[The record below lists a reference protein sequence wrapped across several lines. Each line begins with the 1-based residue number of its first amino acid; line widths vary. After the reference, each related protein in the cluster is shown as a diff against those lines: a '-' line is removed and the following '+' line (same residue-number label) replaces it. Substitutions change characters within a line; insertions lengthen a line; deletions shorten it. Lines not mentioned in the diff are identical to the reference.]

1 MNTDR
6 CTLFGISVRSQSQE
20 RTMSYFDEMI
30 ATERIPDSYAGWE
43 RYRREVTEYIENNC
57 KVTKVS
63 RQDDGSTKPVLALWG
78 IGQAGDIDIGRL
90 AKCYKLV
97 LIDRD
102 REAVLRAVRK
112 YGLNEQDYIIAD
124 IPFWQVDDDQ
134 YRLYEAMLE
143 DCVDAEHILEFL
155 TGIATG
161 NSGKYIGKT
170 ETGYIEGDRDRYL
183 DIFDYSVA
191 VGLHSQLNSRF
202 AALLYHYRDNYHEED
217 LRLISSAISGLNE
230 AAVERLNDYMYHMT
244 KEIFIYGYEETACET
259 QADAERLARAFDAG
273 DVEVM
278 KSVDHIE
285 GVAQLMKDMSL
296 HMDYDVELV
305 SSRYM
310 VWPFDTAGGR
320 KNYVMGFAAMRKI

>member
-1 MNTDR
+1 
-6 CTLFGISVRSQSQE
+6 
-20 RTMSYFDEMI
+20 MSYFDEMI
-30 ATERIPDSYAGWE
+30 STERIPDSYAGWE

-57 KVTKVS
+57 PVVKIPG
-63 RQDDGSTKPVLALWG
+63 QDTACSKPVLALWG

-102 REAVLRAVRK
+102 RESVLRAVSE
-112 YGLNEQDYIIAD
+112 YELSEQDYIIAD
-124 IPFWQVDDDQ
+124 IPFWQIDDDQ

-143 DCVDAEHILEFL
+143 DCADTEHILEFL
-155 TGIATG
+155 TGIAAA
-161 NSGKYIGKT
+161 NSGKYIGRT
-170 ETGYIEGDRDRYL
+170 EVGDIVDDTDRYL

-244 KEIFIYGYEETACET
+244 KDIIIYGYEVAACED
-259 QADAERLARAFDAG
+259 QADAGILANAFDQR
-273 DVEVM
+273 DVEAM

-296 HMDYDVELV
+296 HMNYDVELV
-305 SSRYM
+305 SSHHM
-310 VWPFDTAGGR
+310 VWPFDTLRER

>member
-1 MNTDR
+1 MNADR
-6 CTLFGISVRSQSQE
+6 CTVICMSARSQCQE
-20 RTMSYFDEMI
+20 RTMNYFDEMI

-43 RYRREVTEYIENNC
+43 CYRREVTQYIEDNC
-57 KVTKVS
+57 KVVS
-63 RQDDGSTKPVLALWG
+63 ENGRDGVCTKPALALWG

-90 AKCYKLV
+90 AKKYKLV

-102 REAVLRAVRK
+102 RDTVLQAVGE
-112 YGLNEQDYIIAD
+112 YGLKENDYIIAD
-124 IPFWQVDDDQ
+124 IPFWKVSDDQ

-143 DCVDAEHILEFL
+143 DCVDVEHILDFL

-161 NSGKYIGKT
+161 NSGKYIGKM
-170 ETGYIEGDRDRYL
+170 ETDYIEGNSDRYL

-202 AALLYHYRDNYHEED
+202 AALLCHYRDNYHEED

-244 KEIFIYGYEETACET
+244 KNILIYGYEAAACEAQT
-259 QADAERLARAFDAG
+259 DAERLAMAFDAG
-273 DVEVM
+273 DVETM

-285 GVAQLMKDMSL
+285 GIVQLMKDMSL
-296 HMDYDVELV
+296 HMNYDVELV
-305 SSRYM
+305 SSRHM

>member
-1 MNTDR
+1 
-6 CTLFGISVRSQSQE
+6 
-20 RTMSYFDEMI
+20 MSYFDEMI

-43 RYRREVTEYIENNC
+43 QYRREVTEYIEDNC
-57 KVTKVS
+57 PVLRVPG
-63 RQDDGSTKPVLALWG
+63 QDAACSKPVLALWG

-90 AKCYKLV
+90 AKKYKLV

-102 REAVLRAVRK
+102 MEAMVRAVSE
-112 YGLNEQDYIIAD
+112 YELNEQDYIIAD

-143 DCVDAEHILEFL
+143 DCADTEHILEFL
-155 TGIATG
+155 AGIAAA
-161 NSGKYIGKT
+161 NSGKYIGRT
-170 ETGYIEGDRDRYL
+170 EVGDIVDDTDRYL

-230 AAVERLNDYMYHMT
+230 SAVERLNDYMYHMT
-244 KEIFIYGYEETACET
+244 KAVLIYGYEVAACEDQT
-259 QADAERLARAFDAG
+259 DAETLANAFDQR
-273 DVEVM
+273 DVETM

-296 HMDYDVELV
+296 HMNYDVELE
-305 SSRYM
+305 SSRHM
-310 VWPFDTAGGR
+310 VWPFDTMRGR

>member
-6 CTLFGISVRSQSQE
+6 CALFPMSVRPQSQE
-20 RTMSYFDEMI
+20 STMSYFDEMI
-30 ATERIPDSYAGWE
+30 ATERIPDSYVGWE
-43 RYRREVTEYIENNC
+43 QYRREVTEYIEDNC
-57 KVTKVS
+57 RVINEN
-63 RQDDGSTKPVLALWG
+63 RQCGGGTKPTLALWG

-102 REAVLRAVRK
+102 REAVLRAVSE
-112 YGLNEQDYIIAD
+112 YGLEEQDYIIAD

-143 DCVDAEHILEFL
+143 DCTDAEHILEFL

-161 NSGKYIGKT
+161 NSGKYIGKM
-170 ETGYIEGDRDRYL
+170 ENVDIAGDRDRYL

-244 KEIFIYGYEETACET
+244 KGVFIYGYEVAACDDQTE
-259 QADAERLARAFDAG
+259 AEQLARAFDDG
-273 DVEVM
+273 DVETM

-296 HMDYDVELV
+296 HMNYDAELV
-305 SSRYM
+305 SSRHM
-310 VWPFDTAGGR
+310 VWPFDTSGGR

>member
-102 REAVLRAVRK
+102 RDTVLQAVGE
-112 YGLNEQDYIIAD
+112 YGLKEHDYIIAD
-124 IPFWQVDDDQ
+124 IPFWKVSDDQ

-143 DCVDAEHILEFL
+143 DCVDVEHILEFL

-170 ETGYIEGDRDRYL
+170 ENGYIEGDRDRYL

-191 VGLHSQLNSRF
+191 IGLHSQLNSRF

-273 DVEVM
+273 DVEAM

-305 SSRYM
+305 SSRHM
-310 VWPFDTAGGR
+310 IWPFDTAGGR